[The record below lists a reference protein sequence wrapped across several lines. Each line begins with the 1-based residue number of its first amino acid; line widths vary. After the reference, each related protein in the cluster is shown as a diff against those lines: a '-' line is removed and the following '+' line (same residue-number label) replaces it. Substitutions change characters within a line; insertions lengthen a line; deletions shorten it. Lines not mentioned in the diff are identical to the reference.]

1 MGNTNCVANGGTP
14 FRADITIAN
23 NTKYELTL
31 ATEEICG
38 RECAHGGWQISQG
51 KIVETQDP
59 PIFIKPY
66 K

>member
-14 FRADITIAN
+14 FRVDITIAN

-51 KIVETQDP
+51 KIVETQEP
-59 PIFIKPY
+59 PIFLKPY

>member
-31 ATEEICG
+31 ASEEICG
-38 RECAHGGWQISQG
+38 RECAHGGWQILQG
-51 KIVETQDP
+51 KIVESQEP